1 MNEERIRALLGGRE
15 LRPLFDAVRAA
26 LEARGPNQ
34 VRSVTLSALAEAER
48 RAIADL
54 HGWAEIPR
62 GERLRISLD
71 KLDAALRESAAGAGV
86 VEVVS
91 ALSGELIDRRRM
103 RADAEAMREEMWS
116 RAEAHEAVRARPE
129 LAGWL
134 SELRAHGLLA
144 RASNVTGM
152 SEAAVLER
160 ALEVVAM
167 LPAEGVLL
175 PVLATEVLGDAHALD
190 AGRPE
195 TRLVLRAAAAL
206 AGWSGVPAS
215 AAERRRLWA
224 EVGVACDPLSADVLT
239 LSLAPLG
246 DDLLSRHLR
255 ELAAEGEPR
264 RVTLRELM
272 RHLVSVAPGTEVFVC
287 ENPSV
292 VAAAADRIG
301 PRCAPLVCVE
311 GVPSSA
317 ALRLLSAL
325 YDSGAVLRFHVD
337 FDWGGIRIA
346 NLLAARFPSARPW
359 RMATADYERAVERG
373 GDLLELSGTAVTASW
388 DASLAPGLSRHRVA
402 VPEERVLEDLLGDL
416 SSN

>member
-1 MNEERIRALLGGRE
+1 MSG
-15 LRPLFDAVRAA
+15 
-26 LEARGPNQ
+26 
-34 VRSVTLSALAEAER
+34 ALA
-48 RAIADL
+48 
-54 HGWAEIPR
+54 
-62 GERLRISLD
+62 
-71 KLDAALRESAAGAGV
+71 
-86 VEVVS
+86 
-91 ALSGELIDRRRM
+91 
-103 RADAEAMREEMWS
+103 
-116 RAEAHEAVRARPE
+116 
-129 LAGWL
+129 
-134 SELRAHGLLA
+134 
-144 RASNVTGM
+144 ASVG
-152 SEAAVLER
+152 
-160 ALEVVAM
+160 
-167 LPAEGVLL
+167 
-175 PVLATEVLGDAHALD
+175 
-190 AGRPE
+190 
-195 TRLVLRAAAAL
+195 
-206 AGWSGVPAS
+206 
-215 AAERRRLWA
+215 A

-373 GDLLELSGTAVTASW
+373 GDLLELSGTSVTASW
-388 DASLAPGLSRHRVA
+388 DASLAPALSRHRVA
-402 VPEERVLEDLLGDL
+402 VPEERVLDELLGDL